1 MILSC
6 APALFAQGGARK
18 ALIIGNNAY
27 SDHPNI
33 AEPFPSLNQAPVKDA
48 NAIETA
54 LVNAGVQRENIK
66 VLFDLRH
73 DDFVQALYQFRA
85 QLADQDAAVFY
96 FSGHGFSIDGE
107 DYLVPVGFHFMG
119 TKAEAKADSIPLRQV
134 LDILSKAPSRVVILD
149 ACRTAAPL
157 LKSALRATD
166 APSLGPVV
174 LIQGTGSLVG
184 YSTSGETASSADS
197 PGGGLSFFTYYLVK
211 AFDDRPRDMLGAL
224 MEAQSLTSK
233 SSANHQVPAIYNE
246 MPYSTANGNYELF
259 HQGTGGGANR
269 EISASDMTLIR
280 QLLTR
285 YENAVNG
292 KDAKQLKA
300 IWPEIPP
307 KEMEQYKLLPKGG
320 RIALTLSTASLLEGD
335 ENAIVH
341 CHQNFELNGKSK
353 DDNVTFYV
361 GRLNGGWIIQQIPS
375 SN

>member
-6 APALFAQGGARK
+6 ASVLFAQGGARK

-27 SDHPNI
+27 SDNPNI

-48 NAIETA
+48 NAIENA
-54 LVNAGVQRENIK
+54 LSSAGVLRENIK

-107 DYLVPVGFHFMG
+107 DYLVPIGFHFSG
-119 TKAEAKADSIPLRQV
+119 TKAQAKADSIPLRQV

-157 LKSALRATD
+157 LKSALSVTE
-166 APSLGPVV
+166 APSLGPIV

-184 YSTSGETASSADS
+184 YSTSGEMASSADS

-211 AFDDRPRDMLGAL
+211 AFDNKPKDMLGAL
-224 MEAQSLTSK
+224 MEAQSLTSR
-233 SSANHQVPAIYNE
+233 SSANRQVPAIYNE
-246 MPYSTANGNYELF
+246 MPYSTENGNYELF
-259 HQGTGGGANR
+259 HQGGDGGSR
-269 EISASDMTLIR
+269 EVPASDMTQIR

-285 YENAVNG
+285 YETAVNG
-292 KDAKQLKA
+292 KDVRQLKA

-307 KEMEQYKLLPKGG
+307 KEMEQYKVLPKGA
-320 RIALTLSTASLLEGD
+320 RIKLTVSTANLLDGN

-341 CHQNFELNGKSK
+341 CQQTYELDGKSR

-361 GRLNGGWIIQQIPS
+361 GRFNGGWIIQQIPS